1 MSAEEECAP
10 AHDSRGATRKECG
23 QSTALTRQHDINA
36 APVVE
41 HALDYCDKGLSIIP
55 AHGITADGS
64 CTCGRPGCSGPGKHP
79 RIAWAGF
86 TKDRPKRELV
96 GDWFNRMTDSNVA
109 TVTGAVSDVTIVDID
124 GPEGEAELAA
134 AGIVL
139 PVTPTVLTGRKGGR
153 QVYCQY
159 DPRLATAV
167 NVLPHVDIRNDGGI
181 AILPPSMHYSGK
193 EYRWAP
199 GLELGEVALARLPEE
214 FVALVVASGAVPKP
228 KTERALLEQAM
239 ASVSGGNPAR
249 LADEVACWTE
259 RVEAAAREGTGRNN
273 ALNECAFAL
282 GGLEYLGLDRSD
294 VHDTLARLLVCSD
307 FSERE
312 FEATFESGWSAGAAA
327 VRIGV
332 GMRPRYPV
340 DTLGIFA
347 PYVEK
352 AASAAGVPPEMVGP
366 ALLAF
371 AGGVAGNGYRLLL
384 EPEGSSEFGCW
395 SERPSLWTL
404 IIAGAGAGKSPA
416 LKRAQHFVNRL
427 QRRADAEYAEA
438 MSDYRHAQEQ
448 RKRDR
453 SRSAKSIADR
463 AHQPE
468 DEPPVEETYFTT
480 DATVEGLVRALSG
493 SRGVTLA
500 LDEARAWFYSLGAY
514 NGRPSG
520 DRAKYLALWSS
531 ADPRV
536 TRAKAET
543 LSVIDPVLGWV
554 GGLQPMFAGEFILGD
569 GLADGLP
576 QRLLWVWPEISPDLR
591 PSRESVGREEHDP
604 VAKVFDRLR
613 LPAGWDT
620 KNVRLAP
627 DAQELFYVLDDQC
640 GREAII
646 TGSESTDPRS
656 TLYAGFLAKVPAHV
670 ARLALVLH
678 LIEHE
683 YPYDHPVSRA
693 TVENALRLIAYH
705 ALCFRKAVDHA
716 LTREEEATLE
726 RVGGRAERLAE
737 KLERTIRDA
746 DGEWLSLRDLK
757 ARAKLKDAKA
767 VRDAALNILLEDG
780 HIERR
785 ETPSHTGATAVEYRW
800 AATTKEEVA

>member
-1 MSAEEECAP
+1 
-10 AHDSRGATRKECG
+10 
-23 QSTALTRQHDINA
+23 
-36 APVVE
+36 
-41 HALDYCDKGLSIIP
+41 
-55 AHGITADGS
+55 
-64 CTCGRPGCSGPGKHP
+64 
-79 RIAWAGF
+79 
-86 TKDRPKRELV
+86 
-96 GDWFNRMTDSNVA
+96 
-109 TVTGAVSDVTIVDID
+109 
-124 GPEGEAELAA
+124 
-134 AGIVL
+134 
-139 PVTPTVLTGRKGGR
+139 VLTGRGR
-153 QVYCQY
+153 QLYLDY

-193 EYRWAP
+193 QYRWAP
-199 GLELGEVALARLPEE
+199 GLELGEVALARVPEE
-214 FVALVVASGAVPKP
+214 FVALVVARGAVPKP
-228 KTERALLEQAM
+228 KTERTLLKQAM
-239 ASVSGGNPAR
+239 ASVSGGNPAK
-249 LADEVACWTE
+249 LADEVVHWTE
-259 RVEAAAREGTGRNN
+259 HVEAALIEGTGRNN
-273 ALNECAFAL
+273 ALNDAAFAL
-282 GGLEYLGLDRSD
+282 GGLEHLGLDRSE
-294 VHDTLARLLVCSD
+294 VHDRLASLLVCSD

-312 FEATFESGWSAGAAA
+312 FEATFESGWSAGATA

-332 GMRPRYPV
+332 GARPRYPV
-340 DTLGIFA
+340 DTLGIFG

-352 AASAAGVPPEMVGP
+352 AAAAAGVPPEMVGP

-395 SERPSLWTL
+395 SERPSLWVLTV
-404 IIAGAGAGKSPA
+404 AGAGAGKSPA

-427 QRRADAEYAEA
+427 QRRADSRYAEA
-438 MSDYRHAQEQ
+438 MSNYLHEQEK
-448 RKRDR
+448 RKRR
-453 SRSAKSIADR
+453 SRGKTKNEDGSISLVDYAS
-463 AHQPE
+463 QPE

-500 LDEARAWFYSLGAY
+500 LDEARAWLHSLGAY
-514 NGRPSG
+514 NGKATG

-531 ADPRV
+531 SDPRV

-554 GGLQPMFAGEFILGD
+554 GGLQPMLAGEFVLGD

-576 QRLLWVWPEISPDLR
+576 QRLLWVWPDISPDLR
-591 PSRESVGREEHDP
+591 PSRESVGRKEHDP

-620 KNVRLAP
+620 KDLRLAP
-627 DAQELFYVLDDQC
+627 DAQELFYLLDDQC
-640 GREAII
+640 GREAVI

-656 TLYAGFLAKVPAHV
+656 TLLAGLVAKVPAHV

-683 YPYDHPVSRA
+683 HPYEHPVAKAS
-693 TVENALRLIAYH
+693 VENALRLVAYH

-716 LTREEEATLE
+716 LAREEEATLE

-737 KLERTIRDA
+737 KLERAIRDA

-757 ARAKLKDAKA
+757 ARAKVKDPKA
-767 VRDAALNILLEDG
+767 VRDAALNMLLEDG
-780 HIERR
+780 VIERR
-785 ETPSHTGATAVEYRW
+785 ETPSHTGSPAVEYRW
-800 AATTKEEVA
+800 AATTKEEAA